1 MEIPIYKEKF
11 GNPCIVMN
19 KITCPGCSSVL
30 RYDYGTLL
38 GHASTKHK
46 MNLIE
51 FYNKFFKSTVEPVQ
65 VKKTPVKTPHQP
77 QIKTEEEEGISNGNS
92 NTSIKLVPKL
102 KFGTSLS
109 KRAHMWGWRCRY
121 KVILHFLWKIFTSNF
136 HKPSIIFVKLP
147 TLIKVVNLIIF
158 VFNVFNS
165 FYQSMIYLETYTH
178 SLQLLTTEFMVSSI
192 SQFPM

>member
-1 MEIPIYKEKF
+1 MPTDKFKTWARGTCTFQCRICKYTTGGSVDFWKHIKNKHDMEIPVYKEKF

-65 VKKTPVKTPHQP
+65 VKKTPVKNPHQP
-77 QIKTEEEEGISNGNS
+77 QIKTEQEEGISNGNS

-121 KVILHFLWKIFTSNF
+121 KVISHFLCF
-136 HKPSIIFVKLP
+136 
-147 TLIKVVNLIIF
+147 
-158 VFNVFNS
+158 
-165 FYQSMIYLETYTH
+165 
-178 SLQLLTTEFMVSSI
+178 
-192 SQFPM
+192 

>member
-65 VKKTPVKTPHQP
+65 VKKTPVKKPHQP
-77 QIKTEEEEGISNGNS
+77 QIKTEEVEGISNGNS

-178 SLQLLTTEFMVSSI
+178 SLQLLTTECMVSSI

>member
-1 MEIPIYKEKF
+1 MEIPVYKEKF

-65 VKKTPVKTPHQP
+65 VKKTPVKNPHQP
-77 QIKTEEEEGISNGNS
+77 QIKTEKEEEGISNGNS

-158 VFNVFNS
+158 VFNIFNN
-165 FYQSMIYLETYTH
+165 FYQFKINSETHITFFATH
-178 SLQLLTTEFMVSSI
+178 SY
-192 SQFPM
+192 

>member
-65 VKKTPVKTPHQP
+65 VKKTPVKNPHQP

-158 VFNVFNS
+158 VFNIFNN
-165 FYQSMIYLETYTH
+165 FYQFMIYLETYTH

>member
-65 VKKTPVKTPHQP
+65 VKKTPVKKPHQP
-77 QIKTEEEEGISNGNS
+77 QIKTEEVEGISNGNS

-158 VFNVFNS
+158 VFNIFNN
-165 FYQSMIYLETYTH
+165 FYQFMIYLETYTH

>member
-65 VKKTPVKTPHQP
+65 VKKTPVKKPHQP
-77 QIKTEEEEGISNGNS
+77 QIKTEEVEGISNGNS

-158 VFNVFNS
+158 VFNIFNN
-165 FYQSMIYLETYTH
+165 FYQFMIYLEKYTH
-178 SLQLLTTEFMVSSI
+178 SLQLLTTEFMVSTI

>member
-1 MEIPIYKEKF
+1 MEIPVYKEKF

-65 VKKTPVKTPHQP
+65 VKKTSDKNPHQP

-136 HKPSIIFVKLP
+136 HKPQSIPVKLP
-147 TLIKVVNLIIF
+147 THNFL
-158 VFNVFNS
+158 
-165 FYQSMIYLETYTH
+165 
-178 SLQLLTTEFMVSSI
+178 SLQLKRLDI
-192 SQFPM
+192 

>member
-1 MEIPIYKEKF
+1 MEIPVYKEKF

-65 VKKTPVKTPHQP
+65 VKKTPVKNPHQP
-77 QIKTEEEEGISNGNS
+77 QIKTEEVEGISNGNS

-147 TLIKVVNLIIF
+147 TVIKVVNLIIF
-158 VFNVFNS
+158 VFNIFNN
-165 FYQSMIYLETYTH
+165 FYQFMIYLEKYTH

>member
-1 MEIPIYKEKF
+1 MPTDKFKTWARGTCTFQCRICKYTTGGSVDFWKHIKNKHDMEIPVYKEKF

-65 VKKTPVKTPHQP
+65 VKKTSDKNPHQP

-136 HKPSIIFVKLP
+136 HKP
-147 TLIKVVNLIIF
+147 
-158 VFNVFNS
+158 
-165 FYQSMIYLETYTH
+165 
-178 SLQLLTTEFMVSSI
+178 
-192 SQFPM
+192 